1 MRHLRRLIHKDR
13 FQWSDYGEY
22 EPQVRAIADIVSAK
36 TRLSGGWTV
45 EGVINEA
52 FYQATSLALDFSE
65 QIYFESDYFN
75 EAVSRMPM
83 NVANS
88 VFSVVYVILEGNNY
102 MKDVLAMI
110 ENKLHSRPLF
120 RALKS
125 SCGSLPP
132 IYLYPPTDYFDKSD
146 YVDWSKFT
154 EGFKIV
160 NIERI
165 LQLLPPTDEHD
176 LPVAGLTKG
185 QKECFIA
192 RAIYGQANSRYLL
205 GDIDDKKIEAIK
217 SLLFPKFENQL
228 LVWLETDEIEKIA
241 QTPEIAGI
249 IIPEESVNTFRKYSL
264 ARQENEKVK
273 LANLELQNQLAAA
286 QRERDEAWK
295 QSEEYKKAVADMEQ
309 QLGKSSVQLNTI
321 AKCILRFPTYE
332 LQKEAFD
339 KVNSVL
345 VGTSWNEKA
354 EEVLTTMLENLRKK
368 EEQDK
373 ADALM
378 QPKNVIIKDS
388 EVKIDSPQNV
398 VYPQEG
404 STANI
409 GCDQQNSTFP
419 TFLPPASEVQGQI
432 GNQKN
437 EQKSLTEK

>member
-120 RALKS
+120 RALKG
-125 SCGSLPP
+125 SCNTLAP

-165 LQLLPPTDEHD
+165 LQLLPPTGEHD

-192 RAIYGQANSRYLL
+192 RAIYGQANSRHLL

-249 IIPEESVNTFRKYSL
+249 IIPEESVNTFRKYFL

-373 ADALM
+373 ADALK

-398 VYPQEG
+398 VYPQDG
-404 STANI
+404 STTNV
-409 GCDQQNSTFP
+409 GCNQQNSTFP

-437 EQKSLTEK
+437 DQKSLTEK

>member
-36 TRLSGGWTV
+36 TRLSGGWTA
-45 EGVINEA
+45 ESVINEA
-52 FYQATSLALDFSE
+52 FYQATSLSLDFSE

-120 RALKS
+120 RALKG
-125 SCGSLPP
+125 SCCSLPP
-132 IYLYPPTDYFDKSD
+132 IYLYPPTDYFEKSD
-146 YVDWSKFT
+146 YVDWNKFT
-154 EGFKIV
+154 EGFKIL
-160 NIERI
+160 NIKRI
-165 LQLLPPTDEHD
+165 LQLLSPTGEH
-176 LPVAGLTKG
+176 GLSIVGLAMG

-192 RAIYGQANSRYLL
+192 RAIYGQAYSRHLL
-205 GDIDDKKIEAIK
+205 GDIDDKKIETIN
-217 SLLFPKFENQL
+217 SLLLPMFENQL
-228 LVWLETDEIEKIA
+228 LVWLETDEVGKIA
-241 QTPEIAGI
+241 QTPENAGI
-249 IIPEESVNTFRKYSL
+249 IIPEKSVTTLRNYSM
-264 ARQENEKVK
+264 ARHENEKVK
-273 LANLELQNQLAAA
+273 LANLELQNQLAAV

-345 VGTSWNEKA
+345 VGTSWNDKA
-354 EEVLTTMLENLRKK
+354 EEVLNTMLENLRKK
-368 EEQDK
+368 EEQDR

-388 EVKIDSPQNV
+388 EVRIKKTDKVENHFAADSCRF
-398 VYPQEG
+398 EAG
-404 STANI
+404 STMNGNVTAACEPDGEGTGGRI
-409 GCDQQNSTFP
+409 ST
-419 TFLPPASEVQGQI
+419 
-432 GNQKN
+432 NKM
-437 EQKSLTEK
+437 